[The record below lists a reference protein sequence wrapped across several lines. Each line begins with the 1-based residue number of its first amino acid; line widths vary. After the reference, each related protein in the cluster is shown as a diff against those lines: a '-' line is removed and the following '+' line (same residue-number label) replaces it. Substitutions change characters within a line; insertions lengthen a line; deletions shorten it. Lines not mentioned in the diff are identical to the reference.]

1 MENSKEDERLNLPDD
16 GEPTPAAPDQPGPD
30 NTTADQEPNSE
41 RNERDSSA
49 EESRQPD
56 LQSMKDEPSPPVA
69 APAQPDTESVATT
82 PASDL
87 EQEKTAAQIRS
98 QGGRDAHYKGQ
109 LTAAVLGKA
118 VGAKRLGKFSNHHQ
132 LDGEHFQIRTISG
145 SQNTFTVNVDTEPP
159 QILVLQKD
167 PGEDRNDSRFL
178 LFGILRDDAIRVS
191 LPSSSKGHVDSGHR
205 QVSLSKV
212 PKTALGEVFIPGELV
227 AAKKSRERQDLLAK
241 IDVLTPEV
249 VADVLTDMAAVEH
262 FIVGKPPAE
271 LCTSFAL
278 DCLDEA
284 IELVRSMRAE
294 SNPWTLIDATLE
306 TLEDAQASLR
316 GLYPRGTT
324 SGAKLPLDE
333 SEGNTT

>member
-1 MENSKEDERLNLPDD
+1 MENTTDDDQSSHLSERTPESQPDQPGTDIPTAAQEVESERDEKANINERWQPDLQSMQDEPLP
-16 GEPTPAAPDQPGPD
+16 PAAPDQPGTD
-30 NTTADQEPNSE
+30 N
-41 RNERDSSA
+41 
-49 EESRQPD
+49 
-56 LQSMKDEPSPPVA
+56 
-69 APAQPDTESVATT
+69 APAVPSLDER
-82 PASDL
+82 PAR
-87 EQEKTAAQIRS
+87 TAAEIRS
-98 QGGRDAHYKGQ
+98 EGGRDAHFKAH

-118 VGAKRLGKFSNHHQ
+118 VGANRLGKFSNHHQ

-159 QILVLQKD
+159 SILVLQKN
-167 PGEDRNDSRFL
+167 PGENRNDSRFL
-178 LFGILRDDAIRVS
+178 LFGVLRDDAVRVS
-191 LPSSSKGHVDSGHR
+191 LPSSSKGHADSGHR

-227 AAKKSRERQDLLAK
+227 AAKNSRERQDLLAK
-241 IDVLTPEV
+241 IDALTPEV
-249 VADVLTDMAAVEH
+249 VAEVLTDMAAVEH

-284 IELVRSMRAE
+284 IDLVRSMRAE

-333 SEGNTT
+333 SEAE

>member
-1 MENSKEDERLNLPDD
+1 MENTKGNEQLHLPEHS
-16 GEPTPAAPDQPGPD
+16 EPTPPEPDQPGPD
-30 NTTADQEPNSE
+30 NATATEALTSE
-41 RNERDSSA
+41 R
-49 EESRQPD
+49 EESETSNEESQHQS
-56 LQSMKDEPSPPVA
+56 LQGEPTPVA
-69 APAQPDTESVATT
+69 TPDQPGTESAPAT
-82 PASDL
+82 PATDVKP
-87 EQEKTAAQIRS
+87 EKTAAEIRS
-98 QGGRDAHYKGQ
+98 QGGRDAHYKAQ

-159 QILVLQKD
+159 SILVLQKN
-167 PGEDRNDSRFL
+167 PGENRNDSRFL
-178 LFGILRDDAIRVS
+178 LFGVLRDDAVRVS
-191 LPSSSKGHVDSGHR
+191 LPSSSKGHADSGHR

-227 AAKKSRERQDLLAK
+227 AAKTSRERLNLLAK
-241 IDVLTPEV
+241 IDGLTPEA
-249 VADVLTDMAAVEH
+249 VADVLTDMAAVEQ
-262 FIVGKPPAE
+262 FIVGKPPAA

-284 IELVRSMRAE
+284 IDLVRNMRAE
-294 SNPWTLIDATLE
+294 ANPWTLIDATLE
-306 TLEDAQASLR
+306 ALEDAQASLR

-333 SEGNTT
+333 SEATPNA